1 MENKPELET
10 NVVKP
15 AISIFENETEYRLI
29 DIQTEISLDSKI
41 NEIENFMNT
50 NHGAGKS
57 ELEKDN
63 LYLQAKNL
71 WEQYAVLL
79 RDMDFTF
86 YLNRKQ
92 YQFLTDLLIDKME
105 YDVNTIFLAIELT
118 NMLGQWKESGTAK
131 DDTTLQGYPSDATE
145 VTYMYHLI
153 SKHKVKG
160 LSNSSYRFS
169 EVLKRIGSIS
179 KVIAYYDTH
188 AKNLSK
194 DIQDWVA
201 TFDGIQMEGKNW
213 GKSNPVVEGTVE
225 ETVKKTTK
233 KKKETS
239 TEA

>member
-1 MENKPELET
+1 MENKPVLET

-15 AISIFENETEYRLI
+15 AVSIFENETECRLI
-29 DIQTEISLDSKI
+29 DVQTEISLDSKI
-41 NEIENFMNT
+41 NEIENFMNN
-50 NHGAGKS
+50 NHGRGKS
-57 ELEKDN
+57 ELEKDD
-63 LYLQAKNL
+63 LYLAAKNL
-71 WEQYAVLL
+71 WEEYAALL
-79 RDMDFTF
+79 RDMNFTF
-86 YLNRKQ
+86 FLNRKQ

-118 NMLGQWKESGTAK
+118 NMLGQWKESGTSK

-160 LSNSSYRFS
+160 LSNSSYRFA

-194 DIQDWVA
+194 DIQNWVA
-201 TFDGIQMEGKNW
+201 TFEEGVQVEVKNW
-213 GKSNPVVEGTVE
+213 GTLDE
-225 ETVKKTTK
+225 KTDKPTK